1 MKETSPIPQPKTFG
15 PLGNLPL
22 IDKDRPT
29 LSLIKLAEEQG
40 PIFQIHTPA
49 GTTIVV
55 SGHEL
60 VKEVCDEER
69 FDKSI
74 EGALEKVRA
83 FSGDGLFTSW
93 THEPNWRK
101 AHNILMP
108 TFSQRA
114 MKDYHEKMVDIA
126 VQLIQK
132 WARLNPNEAVDVP
145 GDMTRLTLDTIG
157 LCGFN
162 YRFNSYYRETP
173 HPFISSMVRALDE
186 AMHQMQR
193 LDFQDKLM
201 VRTKRQFHHDIQ
213 TMFSL
218 VDSIIAERRSNGDQ
232 DEKDLLAR
240 MLNVEDPETGE
251 KLDDEN
257 IRFQIIT
264 FLIAGHETTSGLLSF
279 AIYYLLKH
287 PDKLKKAYEE
297 VDRVLT
303 DAAPTYKQVL
313 ELTYIRMILNE
324 SLRLWPTAPAFSLY
338 PKEDTVIG
346 GKYPI
351 TTKDRISVLIPQL
364 HRDRD
369 AWGEDAEEFRPE
381 RFEHQDQVPH
391 HAYKPFGN
399 GQRACIGMQFALHE
413 ATLVLGMVLKYF
425 TLIDHENYELDI
437 KQTLTLKPGDFRIR
451 IQTRNQEA
459 IHADVPAAEKAA
471 PDEQKEKTETKGASV
486 IGLNN
491 RPLLVLYGSDTGT
504 AEGVARELAD
514 TASLHGVRT
523 EVAPLN
529 DQIGKLPQEGAVV
542 IVTSSYNGKP
552 PSNAG
557 QFVQWLQEIKPGE
570 LEGVHYAVF
579 GCGDHNWASTYQYVP
594 RFIDEQL
601 AEKGATRFSK
611 RGEGDVSGDFEG
623 QLDEWKK
630 SMWADAIKAF
640 GLELNEN
647 ADKERS
653 TLSLQFV
660 RGLGESPLARSYEAA
675 HASIAENRELQSANS
690 DRSTRHI
697 EIALPPD
704 VEYREGDHLGVLPRN
719 SQTNVNRIL
728 HRFGL
733 KGTDQVTLSA
743 SGRSAGHL
751 PLGRPVSLQD
761 LLSYSV
767 EVQEAATRAQ
777 IRELAAFTVCP
788 PHKRELED
796 LTAEGVY
803 QEQIL
808 KKRISMLD
816 LLEKYEACDMPFER
830 FLELLRPLK
839 PRYYSISSS
848 PRVNPEQASITVGV
862 VRGPAWSGLGEYRGV
877 ASNYLAERKA
887 GDDVVMFVRTPESRF
902 QLPEDPETPIIM
914 VGPGTGVA
922 PFRGFLQARAALKR
936 EGKTL
941 GEAHLYFGCRNDRD
955 FIYREELEQF
965 EKDGIVTVHTAF
977 SRKEGMP
984 KTYVQHL
991 MSDHAETLISILDRG
1006 GRLYVC
1012 GDGSKMAPDVEAA
1025 LQKAYQSVHGTSEQ
1039 EAQNWLKHLQ
1049 DTGIYAK
1056 DVWSGL

>member
-1 MKETSPIPQPKTFG
+1 MKETSPIPQPKTYG

-22 IDKDRPT
+22 IDKDKPT

-173 HPFISSMVRALDE
+173 HPFINSMVRALDE

-279 AIYYLLKH
+279 AIYFLLKH

-303 DAAPTYKQVL
+303 GAAPTYKQVL
-313 ELTYIRMILNE
+313 ELKYIRMILNE

-346 GKYPI
+346 GKYMI
-351 TTKDRISVLIPQL
+351 TTQDRISVLIPQL
-364 HRDRD
+364 HRDQD

-451 IQTRNQEA
+451 VQTRHQEA
-459 IHADVPAAEKAA
+459 IHTDVPAAEKEA
-471 PDEQKEKTETKGASV
+471 PVEQKEETKGASV

-529 DQIGKLPQEGAVV
+529 DRIGKLPKEGAVV
-542 IVTSSYNGKP
+542 IVTASYNGKP

-601 AEKGATRFSK
+601 AEKGATRFSE

-630 SMWADAIKAF
+630 SMWTDAIKAF

-675 HASIAENRELQSANS
+675 HASIAENRELQSADS

-719 SQTNVNRIL
+719 SQTNVSRIL

-751 PLGRPVSLQD
+751 PLGRPVSLHD

-767 EVQEAATRAQ
+767 EVQEAASRAQ

-788 PHKRELED
+788 PHKSELEN
-796 LTAEGVY
+796 LAAEGVY

-816 LLEKYEACDMPFER
+816 LLEQYEACDMPFER

-862 VRGPAWSGLGEYRGV
+862 VRGPAWSGRGEYRGV
-877 ASNYLAERKA
+877 SSSYLAERQA

-936 EGKTL
+936 EGKAL
-941 GEAHLYFGCRNDRD
+941 GEAHLYFGCRNDHD
-955 FIYREELEQF
+955 FIYRDELEQF

-991 MSDHAETLISILDRG
+991 MADHAETLISILDRG

-1012 GDGSKMAPDVEAA
+1012 GDGSKMAPDVEAG
-1025 LQKAYQSVHGTSEQ
+1025 LQKAYQSVHGTGEE

-1056 DVWSGL
+1056 DVWSGV

>member
-22 IDKDRPT
+22 IDKDKPT

-55 SGHEL
+55 SGHEY

-145 GDMTRLTLDTIG
+145 ADMTRLTLDTIG

-173 HPFISSMVRALDE
+173 HPFINSMVRALDE

-193 LDFQDKLM
+193 LDVQDKLM

-218 VDSIIAERRSNGDQ
+218 VDSIIAERKADGDQ

-240 MLNVEDPETGE
+240 MLKVEDPETGE

-279 AIYYLLKH
+279 AIYFLLKH

-297 VDRVLT
+297 VDR
-303 DAAPTYKQVL
+303 
-313 ELTYIRMILNE
+313 
-324 SLRLWPTAPAFSLY
+324 
-338 PKEDTVIG
+338 
-346 GKYPI
+346 
-351 TTKDRISVLIPQL
+351 
-364 HRDRD
+364 
-369 AWGEDAEEFRPE
+369 
-381 RFEHQDQVPH
+381 
-391 HAYKPFGN
+391 
-399 GQRACIGMQFALHE
+399 
-413 ATLVLGMVLKYF
+413 VLGMVLKYF

-437 KQTLTLKPGDFRIR
+437 KQTLTLKPGDFHIR
-451 IQTRNQEA
+451 VQTRNQEA
-459 IHADVPAAEKAA
+459 IHAGVPSEEKAA
-471 PDEQKEKTETKGASV
+471 CDDEQKGKQEAKSASV

-529 DQIGKLPQEGAVV
+529 DQVGKLPKEGAVV

-557 QFVQWLQEIKPGE
+557 QFVQWLEEIQPSE

-594 RFIDEQL
+594 RTIDEQL
-601 AEKGATRFSK
+601 AEKGATRFSA
-611 RGEGDVSGDFEG
+611 RGEGDASGDFEG
-623 QLDEWKK
+623 QLDQWKK
-630 SMWADAIKAF
+630 SMWSDAIKAF

-660 RGLGESPLARSYEAA
+660 RGLGESPLARSYEAV
-675 HASIAENRELQSANS
+675 HASIAENRELQSADS
-690 DRSTRHI
+690 GRSTRHI
-697 EIALPPD
+697 EMALPAG
-704 VEYREGDHLGVLPRN
+704 VEYQEGDHLGVLPRN
-719 SQTNVNRIL
+719 SRTNVSRIL
-728 HRFGL
+728 HSFGL
-733 KGTDQVTLSA
+733 KGTDQVTLTA
-743 SGRSAGHL
+743 SGRSSGHL
-751 PLGRPVSLQD
+751 PLDRPVSLHD

-796 LTAEGVY
+796 MTEEGVY

-816 LLEKYEACDMPFER
+816 LLEQYESCEMPFER

-848 PRVNPEQASITVGV
+848 PRVNPEQAAITVGV
-862 VRGPAWSGLGEYRGV
+862 VRGPAWSGSGEYRGV
-877 ASNYLAERKA
+877 ASNDLAERKA
-887 GDDVVMFVRTPESRF
+887 GDDIVMFVRTPESRF
-902 QLPEDPETPIIM
+902 QLPDDPETPIIM

-922 PFRGFLQARAALKR
+922 PFRGFLQARSALKR

-955 FIYREELEQF
+955 YIYRDELKQF
-965 EKDGIVTVHTAF
+965 EQDGIVTVHTAF
-977 SRKEGMP
+977 SRKEGIP

-991 MSDHAETLISILDRG
+991 MAEHAETLISILDRG

-1012 GDGSKMAPDVEAA
+1012 GDGTRMAPEVEAA
-1025 LQKAYQSVHGTSEQ
+1025 LQNAYQSVHGTSEE
-1039 EAQNWLKHLQ
+1039 EAQGWLRHLQ
-1049 DTGIYAK
+1049 ETGMYAK
-1056 DVWSGL
+1056 DVWSGI

>member
-108 TFSQRA
+108 TFSQQA

-451 IQTRNQEA
+451 VQTRNQEA

-862 VRGPAWSGLGEYRGV
+862 VRGPAWSGRGEYRGV